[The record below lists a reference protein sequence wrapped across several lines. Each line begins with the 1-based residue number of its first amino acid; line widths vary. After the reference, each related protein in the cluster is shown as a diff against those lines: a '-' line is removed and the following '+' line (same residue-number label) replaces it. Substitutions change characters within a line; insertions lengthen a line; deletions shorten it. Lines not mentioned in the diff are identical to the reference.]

1 MDKVRH
7 FFDLKAEWIAAS
19 DTRRQEIDR
28 ELSAL
33 MGTMSVEEL
42 DALTDGIQE
51 DFNHLKQETS
61 DVKEIYAVRAK
72 LQDVLP
78 YISVSAIARKYFG
91 KTSSW
96 FYQRLNGNNVHG
108 RPAAFDHSHFSA
120 QTLLYISNSRYFYIY
135 MKTIYYFCFITCM
148 LILSS
153 CGSMR
158 VYTNPSSNYTRKT
171 PITINLSH
179 DDESVHW
186 ENYSFY
192 CSLMVTN

>member
-7 FFDLKAEWIAAS
+7 FFDLKSEWLAAS

-33 MGTMSVEEL
+33 MGTMSVEDL
-42 DALTDGIQE
+42 DALSDGIQE

-61 DVKEIYAVRAK
+61 DVKELYAIRAK

-96 FYQRLNGNNVHG
+96 FYQRLNGNNIHG
-108 RPAAFDHSHFSA
+108 RPAAFSPSEIA
-120 QTLLYISNSRYFYIY
+120 LLNKALQDIGDKLKAIS
-135 MKTIYYFCFITCM
+135 
-148 LILSS
+148 L
-153 CGSMR
+153 
-158 VYTNPSSNYTRKT
+158 
-171 PITINLSH
+171 
-179 DDESVHW
+179 
-186 ENYSFY
+186 
-192 CSLMVTN
+192 

>member
-78 YISVSAIARKYFG
+78 YISVSAIARK
-91 KTSSW
+91 
-96 FYQRLNGNNVHG
+96 
-108 RPAAFDHSHFSA
+108 
-120 QTLLYISNSRYFYIY
+120 
-135 MKTIYYFCFITCM
+135 
-148 LILSS
+148 
-153 CGSMR
+153 
-158 VYTNPSSNYTRKT
+158 
-171 PITINLSH
+171 
-179 DDESVHW
+179 
-186 ENYSFY
+186 
-192 CSLMVTN
+192 